1 MTFLTTHDSALW
13 RNYVNTL
20 FEMVRTLQQCLRKQN
35 DYLLQHE
42 LNLMQRGIH
51 CSKYA
56 AVVTRTLETTQPI
69 PQQTDLPESL
79 FSLIQDL
86 IQRDTV
92 QSVSCPFT
100 DHHVWRLLVGEQVRR
115 AERSG
120 LPLQQ
125 AFELNG
131 ADGEE
136 ALAADIQQWGGQVHI
151 PYEGVCEADIFIQP
165 TWHRLPHVRANA
177 SGRIVVKGSGGA
189 CQYLL
194 TQKNYGESDGVRR
207 SVIGDWFLYESTVR

>member
-56 AVVTRTLETTQPI
+56 AVVTRTLQTTQPI

-136 ALAADIQQWGGQVHI
+136 ALAADIQQWVGKSIFPMKVFARQTFSYSQHGIASRMSVRT
-151 PYEGVCEADIFIQP
+151 PADALLLKVLEA
-165 TWHRLPHVRANA
+165 RA
-177 SGRIVVKGSGGA
+177 
-189 CQYLL
+189 
-194 TQKNYGESDGVRR
+194 
-207 SVIGDWFLYESTVR
+207 STC